1 MEIFCGSFLSYSY
14 QQNLVNNVSLYCM
27 CLFIIVQSI
36 FHHPGAPRILKHLKD
51 TTIEEGATL
60 HLEVELEACPEPT
73 VKWLRNGREVSADA
87 RIKITRDTKRH
98 ETYNL
103 AVNLIKYEEQGEYE
117 VIVTNSL
124 GTVSSKSY
132 VTVQSK

>member
-1 MEIFCGSFLSYSY
+1 M
-14 QQNLVNNVSLYCM
+14 
-27 CLFIIVQSI
+27 
-36 FHHPGAPRILKHLKD
+36 
-51 TTIEEGATL
+51 EEGSTL
-60 HLEVELEACPEPT
+60 HLEVDVEGCPQPT

-87 RIKITRDTKRH
+87 RIKISRDTQRQ

-132 VTVQSK
+132 VTVHSKYIYLPYNKLPTDFVSMNLRSYVICLCSRNLHVQKKSCKPLFSLTLYRGNTH